1 MRSVIRVRGD
11 AFMPRIIAALRRFV
25 LVGTALSVGG
35 CSSFNSLGN
44 TFFGGPA
51 AVSGASVVTG
61 FIGGVAADE
70 PRAAT
75 IARDVL
81 AHGGNAADAAVAL
94 GFALSVTLPSRAS
107 LGAGGACLAYD
118 PPAKGPGL
126 GKPEAILFTS
136 LPSHAA
142 GGDRPASLP
151 MLARGLY
158 ALYARYGSR
167 PFGELVIPAEQM
179 ARFGVPVSRAFAQ
192 DLALVGG
199 PLLADPAA
207 RSIFGPAGTPLAE
220 GQMMVQPGLAATLAQ
235 IRVAGVGDLYQGQLA
250 RTLVDASQQAGGPL
264 GASDLRGALPRVSG
278 ALIMRA
284 GNNSVGFLPPPADGG
299 LAALAAFAMLRRN
312 PRDPAAAAARAL
324 QVASL
329 WRAGG
334 GDPMAVANSTATAA
348 PLPPLPASTSFVVVD
363 RSGDAVACATSMNN
377 LFGTG
382 RVAPGTGIVL
392 AASPPVDQRPLL
404 AAAIAYNP
412 ALHTFRAAVSGSGQ
426 EGAPMAVAVGLQNA
440 LATTQ
445 PMPVPVPD
453 PGRANVI
460 SCPRYLPGARQLC
473 GWATDPRGAGLALGP

>member
-1 MRSVIRVRGD
+1 M
-11 AFMPRIIAALRRFV
+11 
-25 LVGTALSVGG
+25 GG
-35 CSSFNSLGN
+35 CSGMGSLGR

-51 AVSGASVVTG
+51 ASQAPQVLTG

-107 LGAGGACLAYD
+107 LGAGGACLAYA
-118 PPAKGPGL
+118 PPGDGPGS
-126 GKPEAILFTS
+126 GRPEAILFTS
-136 LPSHAA
+136 LPSQAA

-179 ARFGVPVSRAFAQ
+179 ARFGIPVSRALAQ

-199 PLLADPAA
+199 PLLADPNA
-207 RSIFGPAGTPLAE
+207 RAIFGPNGTPLAE
-220 GQMMVQPGLAATLAQ
+220 GQRLVQPDLGATLAQ
-235 IRVAGVGDLYQGQLA
+235 LRVAGVGDLYQGQLA
-250 RTLVDASQQAGGPL
+250 ARLVDASRLAGGPL
-264 GASDLRGALPRVSG
+264 DTSDLRRALPRVAG
-278 ALIMRA
+278 ALDMAVGRDRA
-284 GNNSVGFLPPPADGG
+284 AFLPPPADGG
-299 LAALAAFAMLRRN
+299 LAALAAFAALRRD
-312 PRDPAAAAARAL
+312 PRDPAAAAARGL
-324 QVASL
+324 QVAAL
-329 WRAGG
+329 WRAVG
-334 GDPMAVANSTATAA
+334 GDPLAVANSTAAA
-348 PLPPLPASTSFVVVD
+348 PPLPPLPASTSFVVLD
-363 RSGDAVACATSMNN
+363 RRGDAVACAISMNN

-382 RVAPGTGIVL
+382 RVAPGIGIVL

-404 AAAIAYNP
+404 AAAIAYNLN
-412 ALHTFRAAVSGSGQ
+412 LHAFRAAVSGSGQ
-426 EGAPMAVAVGLQNA
+426 DGAALAVGVGLQNV
-440 LATTQ
+440 LATRV

-460 SCPRYLPGARQLC
+460 SCPRYLPGDRALC
-473 GWATDPRGAGLALGP
+473 GWATDPRGAGLAVGSQ